1 MSKDF
6 KVKNGLQVTTHIT
19 ASGNISGSMGSEI
32 SAGTGSFTNLVV
44 GDSTTEGV
52 SSSLVP
58 LASLGFN
65 LGSPTQAWNN
75 LYINTIGLNSPI
87 TKLFVGNSKLEQ
99 SRIQTIDNGTF
110 LLNPI
115 NGNVGIGTTN
125 VPKKLTVNGDISAS
139 GDLLLNGGITAST
152 DIHLDNFADTAIRF
166 IDGTGG
172 GANNFL
178 KYNEWKQAASLG
190 TTINN
195 TAGTINFD
203 SKGNADVMVI
213 SGSKVGIGTTSPT
226 RTLDVH
232 GSMLVTGSSDQ
243 NLLIE
248 NKSNDE
254 KLILQ
259 GQTGFGAKMKYER
272 NRGSYSF
279 FTGMLTNSSQFAIAD
294 NSSNELISVFHDGQV
309 GIGESSLSTSSPKL
323 TVGGNMKVTSHIT
336 ASGNIQAEGYLSS
349 SNSVHAKVFKSE
361 KIFSY
366 LISGQA
372 DGTEYFFPIGSHYI
386 QSVVGAGITSPTV
399 GFTMTAMTN
408 LSITKIKLQF
418 AVSCGI
424 GSGDNYKIYCKKW
437 NGSGNFDAAGN
448 WVDVGT
454 VWTVK
459 EDAAIADNERFFHAP
474 SDWNISAGEIWGMA
488 FEINGQSGATSVF
501 SGGITIEEDWNNQVS
516 S

>member
-152 DIHLDNFADTAIRF
+152 DIYLDNFADTAIRF

-213 SGSKVGIGTTSPT
+213 SGSNVGIGTTSPT
-226 RTLDVH
+226 
-232 GSMLVTGSSDQ
+232 S
-243 NLLIE
+243 
-248 NKSNDE
+248 
-254 KLILQ
+254 
-259 GQTGFGAKMKYER
+259 
-272 NRGSYSF
+272 
-279 FTGMLTNSSQFAIAD
+279 
-294 NSSNELISVFHDGQV
+294 ELHIK
-309 GIGESSLSTSSPKL
+309 TSSPFPSL
-323 TVGGNMKVTSHIT
+323 LLESQG
-336 ASGNIQAEGYLSS
+336 ASANIMRFTTTDGVFTIGQDYDDNFSIANA
-349 SNSVHAKVFKSE
+349 SN
-361 KIFSY
+361 
-366 LISGQA
+366 
-372 DGTEYFFPIGSHYI
+372 
-386 QSVVGAGITSPTV
+386 ITSNRI
-399 GFTMTAMTN
+399 FTI
-408 LSITKIKLQF
+408 LK
-418 AVSCGI
+418 
-424 GSGDNYKIYCKKW
+424 
-437 NGSGNFDAAGN
+437 
-448 WVDVGT
+448 
-454 VWTVK
+454 
-459 EDAAIADNERFFHAP
+459 
-474 SDWNISAGEIWGMA
+474 
-488 FEINGQSGATSVF
+488 
-501 SGGITIEEDWNNQVS
+501 
-516 S
+516 

>member
-1 MSKDF
+1 VESEAMSKDF

-58 LASLGFN
+58 LTSLGFN

-213 SGSKVGIGTTSPT
+213 S
-226 RTLDVH
+226 
-232 GSMLVTGSSDQ
+232 
-243 NLLIE
+243 
-248 NKSNDE
+248 
-254 KLILQ
+254 
-259 GQTGFGAKMKYER
+259 
-272 NRGSYSF
+272 
-279 FTGMLTNSSQFAIAD
+279 
-294 NSSNELISVFHDGQV
+294 
-309 GIGESSLSTSSPKL
+309 
-323 TVGGNMKVTSHIT
+323 
-336 ASGNIQAEGYLSS
+336 
-349 SNSVHAKVFKSE
+349 
-361 KIFSY
+361 
-366 LISGQA
+366 
-372 DGTEYFFPIGSHYI
+372 
-386 QSVVGAGITSPTV
+386 
-399 GFTMTAMTN
+399 
-408 LSITKIKLQF
+408 
-418 AVSCGI
+418 
-424 GSGDNYKIYCKKW
+424 
-437 NGSGNFDAAGN
+437 
-448 WVDVGT
+448 
-454 VWTVK
+454 
-459 EDAAIADNERFFHAP
+459 
-474 SDWNISAGEIWGMA
+474 
-488 FEINGQSGATSVF
+488 
-501 SGGITIEEDWNNQVS
+501 
-516 S
+516 